1 MIQFYGG
8 WFVVFLIASHLHSKF
23 QSYYDLATLH
33 GSWKSQSRHLRMVF
47 FWVDSQTSCVGEE
60 LNAQACFLR
69 QRQNILF
76 NIHLHLICVVYMC
89 LNCLSRCRVPYLV
102 DEYSCAGFKVH
113 HFPVEEG
120 NVPTMADCSDMIE
133 QLRQCIS
140 FGHKTLLQ

>member
-1 MIQFYGG
+1 MIQFYRG

-33 GSWKSQSRHLRMVF
+33 GSWKSQSCLLSMVF
-47 FWVDSQTSCVGEE
+47 FWVDSQTSCTG
-60 LNAQACFLR
+60 LFLMPA
-69 QRQNILF
+69 IEHLF
-76 NIHLHLICVVYMC
+76 NIHLHFICVVYMC

-102 DEYSCAGFKVH
+102 DEYSCAGFNVH

-120 NVPTMADCSDMIE
+120 NVPTMADCRDMIE